1 MNQMNQNCNE
11 KIKISSLQSFGDGS
25 VAQRVLSNGANGDF
39 FAINWGFAVAVMMG
53 VYVSAGVSGGH
64 LNPAVSLALAISGKL
79 SWKKIPYY
87 MLGQYIGAF
96 LGAASVYFVYYG
108 KLLKTYPFYVS
119 KFEVLYLY
127 R

>member
-1 MNQMNQNCNE
+1 MAVR
-11 KIKISSLQSFGDGS
+11 ISNHQIVES
-25 VAQRVLSNGANGDF
+25 ARGDF

-108 KLLKTYPFYVS
+108 KLLKTYQFNVS
-119 KFEVLYLY
+119 KFEGLYLY